1 MPDPF
6 AALTPTTEPIKNTP
20 ITLEQFQGGLES
32 VMQFAV
38 EVISPGSDL
47 QYAKQGSERA
57 MNAFRSGDPTQMGIG
72 LAEMVAGLGAVVIP
86 GSKFIRQ
93 GGKSV
98 GKVLDQN
105 LLTNARKVSDNVTE
119 ESIPA
124 YHGTVKSNRGKLVFD
139 KKRIHPT
146 DQFLGE
152 GFYFSLDKGI
162 AREYANIRTIQFRHG
177 ADLPRSHPRNT
188 GGDTFGRDLLEGRL
202 ISTKSVLKGVDLDG
216 KVFNR
221 GQEIMEVDLAGLNKT
236 YMLKGNADRLKVKG
250 FVKELKEKGYDSVAF
265 TNFSDRSKQ
274 IMVFPEAIDKVII
287 K

>member
-1 MPDPF
+1 MTDPF

-38 EVISPGSDL
+38 EIISPGSDL

-119 ESIPA
+119 TSIPA
-124 YHGTVKSNRGKLVFD
+124 YHGTVKANRGKLVFD
-139 KKRIHPT
+139 KKRIHPS

-152 GFYFSLDKGI
+152 GFYFSLDRGI
-162 AREYANIRTIQFRHG
+162 AKEYSNLRAIKTKRIVKKYTE
-177 ADLPRSHPRNT
+177 HPKNR
-188 GGDTFGRDLLEGRL
+188 GGDTFYKTPEGEYVTTGS
-202 ISTKSVLKGVDLDG
+202 IMKGTDVDG
-216 KVFNR
+216 KVINR

-250 FVKELKEKGYDSVAF
+250 FVKELKEQGYDSIAF